1 MGQCWIDNKTVII
14 TGASAGIG
22 KGIAEQLIKKHNCKV
37 IGIARSKEKTE
48 KFVEELGEYAKNF
61 SYKLFDVSSKENW
74 AEFAEYLKENDIQP
88 DVLINNAGVGELDN
102 VIDSDWR
109 TQSRMVDLNCRALT
123 AVTTVVLPYM
133 ERGGFV
139 LNVCSIASFCPNARM
154 TVYSS
159 TKAYVM
165 SFSRGLREELRPLGI
180 NVLAVCP
187 GPMKTEFLDV
197 ANITD
202 RSKMFKTLPYSD
214 PERVADRA
222 VVLAGKGR
230 CVYTPLLVFKFYR
243 VLAKVLPHALVAH
256 LAKCY

>member
-1 MGQCWIDNKTVII
+1 MSIAIL
-14 TGASAGIG
+14 TGASAGLG
-22 KGIAEQLIKKHNCKV
+22 QSFFRSLVARHPDLTGIWLIARRRERLEEMAKDCPIPVTVLPMDLTDSAVYDVLGEQLSAADVKV
-37 IGIARSKEKTE
+37 KI
-48 KFVEELGEYAKNF
+48 
-61 SYKLFDVSSKENW
+61 
-74 AEFAEYLKENDIQP
+74 
-88 DVLINNAGVGELDN
+88 LINNAGVGELDN
-102 VIDSDWR
+102 VMDSDWR

-139 LNVCSIASFCPNARM
+139 LNVCSIASFCPNTRM

-165 SFSRGLREELRPLGI
+165 SFSRGLREELKPHGI

-202 RSKMFKTLPYSD
+202 RSPMFKTLPYSD
-214 PERVADRA
+214 PEIVADRA

-230 CVYTPLLVFKFYR
+230 AVYTPKFLFKFYR
-243 VLAKVLPHALVAH
+243 VLAKLVPHSLMMQFC
-256 LAKCY
+256 KT

>member
-1 MGQCWIDNKTVII
+1 MSIAIL
-14 TGASAGIG
+14 TGASAGLG
-22 KGIAEQLIKKHNCKV
+22 KSFFASLQKRHPDLDGIWL
-37 IGIARSKEKTE
+37 IARRRERL
-48 KFVEELGEYAKNF
+48 EEMAADCPIPVTVLSMDLTDSACYDALGE
-61 SYKLFDVSSKENW
+61 KLKADGIRVK
-74 AEFAEYLKENDIQP
+74 I
-88 DVLINNAGVGELDN
+88 LINNAGVGELDN
-102 VIDSDWR
+102 VADSDWR

-123 AVTTVVLPYM
+123 AVTTVVLPFM

-139 LNVCSIASFCPNARM
+139 LNVCSIASFCPNTRM

-202 RSKMFKTLPYSD
+202 RSPMFKTLPYSE
-214 PERVADRA
+214 PAIVADRA
-222 VVLAGKGR
+222 VMWAGKGKS
-230 CVYTPLLVFKFYR
+230 VYTPKFLFKFYR
-243 VLAKVLPHALVAH
+243 VLAKLVPHSLMM
-256 LAKCY
+256 KFCKT

>member
-1 MGQCWIDNKTVII
+1 MSIAIL
-14 TGASAGIG
+14 TGASAGLG
-22 KGIAEQLIKKHNCKV
+22 QSFFRSLVARYPDLDGLWL
-37 IGIARSKEKTE
+37 IARRRERLEAMAEGCPIPVT
-48 KFVEELGEYAKNF
+48 VIPADLTDPAVYDQLGE
-61 SYKLFDVSSKENW
+61 KLK
-74 AEFAEYLKENDIQP
+74 AEGVKVHI
-88 DVLINNAGVGELDN
+88 LINNAGLGELDN
-102 VIDSDWR
+102 VIDSDWA

-197 ANITD
+197 ANIGD

-214 PERVADRA
+214 PAIVADRA
-222 VVLAGKGR
+222 VVKAGKGR
-230 CVYTPLLVFKFYR
+230 SVYTPKFLFKFYR
-243 VLAKVLPHALVAH
+243 VLAKLAPHSIIM
-256 LAKCY
+256 KICKT

>member
-1 MGQCWIDNKTVII
+1 MSIAIL
-14 TGASAGIG
+14 TGASAGLG
-22 KGIAEQLIKKHNCKV
+22 KSFFAGLQKHHPDLTGIWLIARRRERLEEMAKDCPIPVTVLPMDLTDSAAYDQLGEQLVAAGEKV
-37 IGIARSKEKTE
+37 KI
-48 KFVEELGEYAKNF
+48 
-61 SYKLFDVSSKENW
+61 
-74 AEFAEYLKENDIQP
+74 
-88 DVLINNAGVGELDN
+88 LINNAGVGELDN

-133 ERGGFV
+133 EKGGFV
-139 LNVCSIASFCPNARM
+139 LNVCSIASFCPNTRM

-202 RSKMFKTLPYSD
+202 RSPMFKTLPYSD
-214 PERVADRA
+214 PDIVADRA
-222 VVLAGKGR
+222 VMWAGKGKS
-230 CVYTPLLVFKFYR
+230 VYTPKFLFKLYR
-243 VLAKVLPHALVAH
+243 VLAKLVPHGLMMQFC
-256 LAKCY
+256 KT

>member
-1 MGQCWIDNKTVII
+1 MSIAIL
-14 TGASAGIG
+14 TGASAGLG
-22 KGIAEQLIKKHNCKV
+22 QSFFRSLVARHPDLEGIWL
-37 IGIARSKEKTE
+37 IARRRERLEQMAEGCPIPVT
-48 KFVEELGEYAKNF
+48 VLPMDLTDPACYDQLGDQLK
-61 SYKLFDVSSKENW
+61 
-74 AEFAEYLKENDIQP
+74 AEGVKVHI
-88 DVLINNAGVGELDN
+88 LINNAGVGELDN

-133 ERGGFV
+133 ERGGYV
-139 LNVCSIASFCPNARM
+139 LNVCSIASFCPNTRM

-165 SFSRGLREELRPLGI
+165 SFTKGLREELKPHGI
-180 NVLAVCP
+180 NALAVCP

-202 RSKMFKTLPYSD
+202 RSKMFTTLPYSD
-214 PERVADRA
+214 PDIVADRA

-230 CVYTPLLVFKFYR
+230 CVYTPKLLFKVYR
-243 VLAKVLPHALVAH
+243 VLAKLVPHSIMM
-256 LAKCY
+256 KFCKT